1 MSRFGLIGAT
11 LGHSYSK
18 QIHSLLGNPD
28 YAYFELTPKEL
39 DTFMRAKAFCGVN
52 VTIPYKVDVMP
63 YCDFISDE
71 AGSIGSVN
79 TVVNR
84 GGKFLGF
91 NTDAYGFAYTA
102 KRASISF
109 KDKKVIILGS
119 GGTSRTARYVV
130 STQGARET
138 VVVSRTGENN
148 YRNLHLHYDAD
159 VIINTT
165 PVGMFP
171 NMDASPITLDGF
183 ERLCGVIDV
192 IYNPS
197 QTDLLFQSRERSIP
211 YSNGLPMLV
220 AQARRA
226 HELFFDTSVK
236 DGLTEQIVRKLSLA
250 TQSIVLTGM
259 PGSGKSTVGRLLAE
273 KLSLPFV
280 DTDALIAQTVG
291 TSPSDFIK
299 QNGESLFRDVEENAV
314 REALSGA
321 RCVVA
326 TGGGAILREQNR
338 RLIGRQAFVV
348 GLDAEDERL
357 ASDGRPLSRDLDAI
371 HRLRAQREHLYQRV
385 ADVRITTSNDPM
397 KTLAEVLGAIGVG

>member
-18 QIHSLLGNPD
+18 QIHGLLGNPD
-28 YAYFELTPKEL
+28 YSYFELTPKEL

-71 AGSIGSVN
+71 ARSIGSVN
-79 TVVNR
+79 TIVNR
-84 GGKFLGF
+84 GGKLLGF

-148 YRNLHLHYDAD
+148 YQNLHLHYDAD

-226 HELFFDTSVK
+226 HELFFDTSVE

-338 RLIGRQAFVV
+338 RLIARQAFVV